1 MIQRV
6 SVGQM
11 CAELLTGLR
20 VIQCIQHYPPF
31 KLLRSL
37 GCPLDSIQFI
47 TIYNL
52 LISQWT
58 LLQVWSLNQDNELK
72 VDRLLCLEVTR
83 HEMLKVMKCHGQGG
97 AQEWRHNKVR
107 TLSFTMMKN
116 MAFKLQAVN
125 DQAVV
130 CLDKKY
136 YLKGS
141 ESPVRICMVAPI
153 IQIRALG
160 WIVQSC
166 RLQIIQ
172 DQ

>member
-11 CAELLTGLR
+11 CAELQAVPWTAYRL
-20 VIQCIQHYPPF
+20 F
-31 KLLRSL
+31 
-37 GCPLDSIQFI
+37 QFI
-47 TIYNL
+47 V

-58 LLQVWSLNQDNELK
+58 LLKVWSLNQDNELK

-116 MAFKLQAVN
+116 MAFKL
-125 DQAVV
+125 
-130 CLDKKY
+130 
-136 YLKGS
+136 
-141 ESPVRICMVAPI
+141 
-153 IQIRALG
+153 
-160 WIVQSC
+160 
-166 RLQIIQ
+166 
-172 DQ
+172 